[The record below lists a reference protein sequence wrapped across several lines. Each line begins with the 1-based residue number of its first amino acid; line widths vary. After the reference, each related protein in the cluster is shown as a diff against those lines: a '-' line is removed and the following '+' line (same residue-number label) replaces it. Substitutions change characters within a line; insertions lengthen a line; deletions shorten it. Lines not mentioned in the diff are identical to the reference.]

1 MGLTTGC
8 WSLGLVIGPACGGL
22 LARPAELYP
31 KSFQG
36 TIFETF
42 PYLLPNLVT
51 AFFALL
57 GCFLL
62 FFFFPETLSSGLSS
76 SRSSSP
82 SSSSTNSKPLSVS
95 SAKAT
100 SKSESPRGASIV
112 ELVQYPGVTT
122 TLCAYL
128 VISFSSIC
136 FDEVIPL
143 WSMASHSHGGLQ
155 LPQVMIGTMLT
166 ITGCL
171 LTIYTLAIYPLIAQS
186 LGQRLSF
193 KLSQGSL
200 AVLSILTTLI
210 HSLPP
215 SSAARFPLLVTCY
228 TASKASASLGFASL
242 AIILN
247 HCVTKDKRG
256 SLNGLSM
263 TFGSIAKSLGPL
275 FAAMAFAWS
284 INQIRSIPLDYHL
297 VFLVISVSCLISVF
311 IPLPL
316 DESRHQLHNAEESRG
331 NSSDDSADGVE
342 REEKDH
348 FQEEEG
354 EDDGLV
360 QMRSDERNGSVVI
373 ESLRGLAK
381 YLPLR
386 SQDRQPTGYTTV
398 ATSDLEVGLEL
409 GERGMVIDQMQPEVS
424 LGI

>member
-22 LARPAELYP
+22 LASPAQLYH
-31 KSFQG
+31 SFRG
-36 TIFETF
+36 TVFETF

-57 GCFLL
+57 ASFLL
-62 FFFFPETLSSGLSS
+62 FFFFPETLHSS
-76 SRSSSP
+76 SCSSASSSLVHA
-82 SSSSTNSKPLSVS
+82 SSNNSKPISADPDVS
-95 SAKAT
+95 P
-100 SKSESPRGASIV
+100 ESSRGASIV
-112 ELVQYPGVTT
+112 ELAQYPGVAT

-166 ITGCL
+166 ITGAI
-171 LTIYTLAIYPLIAQS
+171 LTVYTLVIYPLIAQA
-186 LGQRLSF
+186 LGQQLSF
-193 KLSQGSL
+193 KLSQLSL
-200 AVLSILTTLI
+200 AFLSILTTLI

-228 TASKASASLGFASL
+228 TLSKASASLGFASL

-284 INQIRSIPLDYHL
+284 IDRIRSIPLDYHL
-297 VFLVISVSCLISVF
+297 VFLVISGSCLISVF
-311 IPLPL
+311 IPLP
-316 DESRHQLHNAEESRG
+316 HNE
-331 NSSDDSADGVE
+331 NPQHHHDTLLVE
-342 REEKDH
+342 RKAESSE
-348 FQEEEG
+348 QG
-354 EDDGLV
+354 EDDTGMVEMKDL
-360 QMRSDERNGSVVI
+360 SNDASSVDRDGGGAIV
-373 ESLRGLAK
+373 ESLRGLTRF
-381 YLPLR
+381 LPLV
-386 SQDRQPTGYTTV
+386 SPDRQSAGYRTV
-398 ATSDLEVGLEL
+398 ATSDLEPPEENSDMELEVG
-409 GERGMVIDQMQPEVS
+409 RRS
-424 LGI
+424 RSRS

>member
-8 WSLGLVIGPACGGL
+8 WSLGLVFGPACGGL
-22 LARPAELYP
+22 LASPAQLYP
-31 KSFQG
+31 HLFGG

-57 GCFLL
+57 ACVLL
-62 FFFFPETLSSGLSS
+62 FFFFPETL
-76 SRSSSP
+76 P
-82 SSSSTNSKPLSVS
+82 SVS
-95 SAKAT
+95 SSLSSPPPHAYSNN
-100 SKSESPRGASIV
+100 SKQTAAEESSRGASIV
-112 ELVQYPGVTT
+112 ELAQYPGVVT

-166 ITGCL
+166 ITGVI
-171 LTIYTLAIYPLIAQS
+171 LTIYTFTIYPLIAQA

-193 KLSQGSL
+193 KLSQLSL
-200 AVLSILTTLI
+200 AFLVTLTTLI

-228 TASKASASLGFASL
+228 TFSKASSSLGFASL

-284 INQIRSIPLDYHL
+284 IDRIRSIPLDYHL
-297 VFLVISVSCLISVF
+297 VFLVISGSCLISVF
-311 IPLPL
+311 IPLPHNETL
-316 DESRHQLHNAEESRG
+316 HDSPVEKQVESSP
-331 NSSDDSADGVE
+331 
-342 REEKDH
+342 
-348 FQEEEG
+348 EEG
-354 EDDGLV
+354 NEGEEDGLV
-360 QMRSDERNGSVVI
+360 ELKDLSREVRSGDRNGGTLV
-373 ESLRGLAK
+373 ESLRGLV
-381 YLPLR
+381 LGRPDQQ
-386 SQDRQPTGYTTV
+386 SGYRTV
-398 ATSDLEVGLEL
+398 ATSDLELEES
-409 GERGMVIDQMQPEVS
+409 GGIVEEDDPRGCPR
-424 LGI
+424 

>member
-1 MGLTTGC
+1 
-8 WSLGLVIGPACGGL
+8 
-22 LARPAELYP
+22 
-31 KSFQG
+31 
-36 TIFETF
+36 
-42 PYLLPNLVT
+42 
-51 AFFALL
+51 
-57 GCFLL
+57 
-62 FFFFPETLSSGLSS
+62 
-76 SRSSSP
+76 
-82 SSSSTNSKPLSVS
+82 
-95 SAKAT
+95 
-100 SKSESPRGASIV
+100 
-112 ELVQYPGVTT
+112 
-122 TLCAYL
+122 
-128 VISFSSIC
+128 
-136 FDEVIPL
+136 
-143 WSMASHSHGGLQ
+143 
-155 LPQVMIGTMLT
+155 
-166 ITGCL
+166 
-171 LTIYTLAIYPLIAQS
+171 
-186 LGQRLSF
+186 
-193 KLSQGSL
+193 
-200 AVLSILTTLI
+200 
-210 HSLPP
+210 
-215 SSAARFPLLVTCY
+215 
-228 TASKASASLGFASL
+228 
-242 AIILN
+242 
-247 HCVTKDKRG
+247 
-256 SLNGLSM
+256 M

-284 INQIRSIPLDYHL
+284 INRIRSIPLDYHL